1 MPSDPGREGMW
12 LHDGRPLVSQSHTDP
27 KLCSGC
33 VWVPASSMPEPEAVT
48 AVQRRLPAGWTAVAY
63 DDGRWAALSEDGQR
77 VGAADPMELLD
88 AVGWA
93 PLSLAGRA
101 RQAEEP
107 PAPARLPLLRW
118 PLLVTTNSRRAEGSR
133 FVWAPYPPGSRNP
146 WRWSLSL
153 LGIINGLLPGGWKLV
168 DVVDELPGGPPTAH
182 IHSIAGRAYQ
192 TGPDQG
198 LE

>member
-1 MPSDPGREGMW
+1 MPSDPGREGIW

-33 VWVPASSMPEPEAVT
+33 VWVPARSLPDPAAVA
-48 AVQRRLPAGWTAVAY
+48 AVDRRMPAGWTAFAF
-63 DDGRWAALSEDGQR
+63 DDGSWEARTDRGQR
-77 VGAADPMELLD
+77 VKASDPMELLD

-93 PLSLAGRA
+93 PLSSAGA
-101 RQAEEP
+101 PAAPVEQP
-107 PAPARLPLLRW
+107 PAPRVPLLRW

-133 FVWAPYPPGSRNP
+133 FVWAPYPPGSRSP

-168 DVVDELPGGPPTAH
+168 DVVEELPGGPPTAH